1 MRQKEEA
8 QEEKTKPSHRVKRDT
23 SLTDREC
30 ILQAK
35 AGKGQANPSKKPEK
49 GVPAG
54 QRKPQAKEGGT
65 LENSFEATLR
75 VLANISKKSKKNG
88 TPPTAKA
95 AGRIPGPKSCMTQK
109 ATMTWV
115 DTGSP
120 KSIGSGQVRAAVT
133 LGQRNKARRKTR
145 RARESCKER
154 GSSQQIKSYDNFH
167 GLALA
172 MNDKTKD
179 HPELLHEPRNFLR
192 DEKHSANA
200 LINFMVVRSPSPYNG
215 IIGRPGLR
223 KIQAVPFTAHGML
236 KFLME
241 GGIMTIRSTTII
253 PAEYRMVT
261 EAQDLSP
268 PKEPTVTERIKVAI
282 HLEYPD

>member
-1 MRQKEEA
+1 M
-8 QEEKTKPSHRVKRDT
+8 
-23 SLTDREC
+23 
-30 ILQAK
+30 
-35 AGKGQANPSKKPEK
+35 
-49 GVPAG
+49 
-54 QRKPQAKEGGT
+54 
-65 LENSFEATLR
+65 
-75 VLANISKKSKKNG
+75 VLATTPLLGFSGEISW
-88 TPPTAKA
+88 P
-95 AGRIPGPKSCMTQK
+95 
-109 ATMTWV
+109 
-115 DTGSP
+115 
-120 KSIGSGQVRAAVT
+120 
-133 LGQRNKARRKTR
+133 LGQISLMVTP
-145 RARESCKER
+145 
-154 GSSQQIKSYDNFH
+154 G
-167 GLALA
+167 
-172 MNDKTKD
+172 
-179 HPELLHEPRNFLR
+179 

-261 EAQDLSP
+261 EAQDLGP